1 MICSPIKARRINLEI
16 ESQEAIKLLG
26 ISQIT
31 FYKLEQRIASPSS
44 QLIKKLAE
52 VYKCTTDEILKD
64 LKNIG

>member
-1 MICSPIKARRINLEI
+1 MSFSQIKARRISLEI

-31 FYKLEQRIASPSS
+31 FYKLEQGIANPSS
-44 QLIKKLAE
+44 QLIRKLAD